1 MTGETVVPKKVLI
14 VEDYP
19 DCREFM
25 KLLLETF
32 GYSVLEAGDGH
43 EAIETVKKESPDLIL
58 MDMAMPVMDGLT
70 PTKIIRNLDDGAEI
84 PIIAL
89 TASTNSFYKEAL
101 NAGCDEV
108 IKKPFESERLK
119 SLLSYYLPPNYS

>member
-1 MTGETVVPKKVLI
+1 VAVPKKILI
-14 VEDYP
+14 VEDYA
-19 DCREFM
+19 DCREFI

-32 GYSVLEAGDGH
+32 GYSVLEAGDGY
-43 EAIETVKKESPDLIL
+43 EAVETVKTQSPDLIL
-58 MDMAMPVMDGLT
+58 MDMAMPFMDGLT
-70 PTKIIRNLDDGAEI
+70 ATKIIRKLDDGAEI

-108 IKKPFESERLK
+108 IKKPFENERLK
-119 SLLSYYLPPNYS
+119 SLLSYYLAPSYS